1 MMKRTQPLC
10 PQPAAAATSALH
22 TVLQRKCACGGFGG
36 SGGECP
42 ECEKKRL
49 LQRSTMVNAPGGAA
63 PPAVYRTL
71 RTPGSSLGA
80 ATRSLMES
88 KFGHNFGDVRV
99 HHDSLADES
108 ARAVHADA
116 YTVGRKVVFA
126 AGKYAPTTPAG
137 RRLLA
142 HELTHVVQQNT
153 VNMPGSGHIEVGA
166 TGTRQE
172 AEADRAEQAVASG
185 ATAPHP
191 TSLKTRALQRQSTS
205 EEERK
210 KTEAAPPPPATA
222 AGVSRPQLQLDPE
235 IEAQMALLTGSL
247 LNPAFVRASFL
258 SLDLD
263 SILGAPP
270 PPWLTAPQLPAPR
283 QLVPAGPGPGTPQ
296 PASMGDLV
304 RGIMKVPT
312 VDSALTSLQEQTKER
327 ARRDWSSLST
337 GGKVGVIST
346 SVAIG
351 GGTLA
356 GILARPEAR
365 QFTLDL
371 LQNRSLPTGVPGLD
385 FQFNL
390 TGPEHRIK
398 FDLNIGQFLP
408 RAWGFK

>member
-1 MMKRTQPLC
+1 
-10 PQPAAAATSALH
+10 
-22 TVLQRKCACGGFGG
+22 
-36 SGGECP
+36 
-42 ECEKKRL
+42 
-49 LQRSTMVNAPGGAA
+49 MVSAPGGAA

-71 RTPGSSLGA
+71 RTPGSSLDA
-80 ATRSLMES
+80 ATRSRMES
-88 KFGHNFGDVRV
+88 RFGHNFGDVRV

-116 YTVGRKVVFA
+116 YTVGRKIVFA
-126 AGKYAPTTPAG
+126 AGKYAPATPAG

-142 HELTHVVQQNT
+142 HELTHVVQQNMA
-153 VNMPGSGHIEVGA
+153 NLPGSGRIEVGA

-172 AEADRAEQAVASG
+172 AEADRGEQAVARG
-185 ATAPHP
+185 ATAPQP
-191 TSLKTRALQRQSTS
+191 TSLKARTLMRQNTG
-205 EEERK
+205 EEEKK
-210 KTEAAPPPPATA
+210 KTEAAPPPPAA
-222 AGVSRPQLQLDPE
+222 AVGAARTHLQLDPE
-235 IEAQMALLTGSL
+235 IEAQMAALTGSML
-247 LNPAFVRASFL
+247 DPAFVRNSFL
-258 SLDLD
+258 ALDLD

-296 PASMGDLV
+296 PASMGDLI

-312 VDSALTSLQEQTKER
+312 VDNALTSLQEQTKQR
-327 ARRDWSSLST
+327 ARRDWSTLST
-337 GGKVGVIST
+337 GGKVGVVST
-346 SVAIG
+346 SVAIA

-356 GILARPEAR
+356 GILARPDAR

-390 TGPEHRIK
+390 TGPDHRIK
-398 FDLNIGQFLP
+398 FDLNVGQFLP